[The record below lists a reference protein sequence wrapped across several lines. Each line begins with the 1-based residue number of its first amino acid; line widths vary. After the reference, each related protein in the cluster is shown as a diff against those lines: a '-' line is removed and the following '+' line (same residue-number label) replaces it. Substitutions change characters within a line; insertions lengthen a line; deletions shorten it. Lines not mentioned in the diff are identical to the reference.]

1 MELAGDAGR
10 ESVERENGLSAQ
22 IFGKYEV
29 IRRLALGGM
38 GEVFLA
44 RQTGVAV
51 DRLVILKSLLP
62 ELAEQPGFIEQFLDE
77 ARVAAT
83 LNHPNIVAIYEVGLW
98 NGVYFI
104 AMEYIHGADLSKLQ
118 RAAAQ
123 NRIVLPFQVS
133 ARIIHDSCLAL
144 DHAHFAKDVNGN
156 PLNIVHRDISPQN
169 IMVRTDGVSKVVD
182 FGIAKASNTS
192 TRTAT
197 GMLKGKLQYM
207 PPEQVRGEVLDGRS
221 DQFALGAVL
230 WEMTTG
236 KRLFKGANELET
248 LERIL
253 KHPIPPPSTIVP
265 GFPRELEAVILRMLQ
280 RDPAHRFSRCKEAA
294 KQLQTYLDAS
304 SRHVGEQ
311 QVADFVHSAMGDA
324 LEKVT
329 SDLTPTAEN
338 FLIRLGGSHDDD
350 EEAAGFTP
358 TTSRKVV
365 ATLPN
370 QKSKAAWAIG
380 AAAALFLTALCAIA
394 LVLLIQ
400 SDDDGENAVRRV
412 DVNDT
417 VAPDPVYT
425 LEGNV
430 LRITAPKG
438 AQIKL
443 DGVARKETV
452 PAVIAD
458 LATGMHQIV
467 VVKDD
472 VPSKPKLFKVEAVQT
487 QLKVTS
493 EPSGATVYLNGK
505 TVGETPLF
513 LDDTSP
519 GTVALKLRKRRY
531 VTETHEVEIQAGTTK
546 TVHYALDRAR
556 SSGSSSP
563 PPAPKPTPV
572 AKAPAAPK
580 YGYVTLNSSP
590 WAKITIDGKPF
601 GSTPIFKKKV
611 SAGRH
616 KVRLVNEEMG
626 VNVSRTITVE
636 GGRVL
641 KRNWKLK

>member
-1 MELAGDAGR
+1 
-10 ESVERENGLSAQ
+10 
-22 IFGKYEV
+22 
-29 IRRLALGGM
+29 M

-133 ARIIHDSCLAL
+133 ARIVHDSCLAL

-156 PLNIVHRDISPQN
+156 PLSIVHRDISPQN

-182 FGIAKASNTS
+182 FGIAKAANTS

-253 KHPIPPPSTIVP
+253 KHPIPPPSTVVQ

-280 RDPAHRFSRCKEAA
+280 RDPAHRFDRCKDAA
-294 KQLQTYLDAS
+294 KQLQAYLDSS

-338 FLIRLGGSHDDD
+338 FLIRLGGSDD
-350 EEAAGFTP
+350 EDEAAGFTP

-365 ATLPN
+365 AKLPE

-380 AAAALFLTALCAIA
+380 AAAALFLTALCAVA
-394 LVLLIQ
+394 LVVLIQ
-400 SDDDGENAVRRV
+400 SDDDGEKTVRKIG
-412 DVNDT
+412 VNE
-417 VAPDPVYT
+417 APAPEPVYA
-425 LEGNV
+425 LEGNL
-430 LRITAPKG
+430 LRITAPAG
-438 AQIKL
+438 AAIKL
-443 DGVARKETV
+443 DGVERKETV
-452 PAVIAD
+452 PAVIEN

-467 VVKDD
+467 VIKDD

-493 EPSGATVYLNGK
+493 DPSGATVYLNGK
-505 TVGETPLF
+505 TVGETPLL
-513 LDDTSP
+513 LDDTSA

-531 VTETHEVEIQAGTTK
+531 ATETHSVVVRAGTTK
-546 TVHYALDRAR
+546 AVHYKLDRSR
-556 SSGSSSP
+556 SSGSTSTPS
-563 PPAPKPTPV
+563 PAPRPKSVVKKPATP
-572 AKAPAAPK
+572 KS
-580 YGYVTLNSSP
+580 GYVTLNSSP

-601 GSTPIFKKKV
+601 GSTPIFKKKL

-626 VNVSRTITVE
+626 VNVTRTITVE